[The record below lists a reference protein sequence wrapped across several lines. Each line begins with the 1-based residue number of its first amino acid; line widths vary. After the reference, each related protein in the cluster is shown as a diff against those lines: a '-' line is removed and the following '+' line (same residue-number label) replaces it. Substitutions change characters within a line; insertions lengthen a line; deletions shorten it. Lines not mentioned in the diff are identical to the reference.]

1 MPAVAA
7 AVEGGV
13 TLVQLRE
20 KDLPADELLR
30 LAQQLR
36 AVTRGR
42 ALLVVNDRV
51 DVALASDADGVHLP
65 GNGLPTRVARA
76 LLGPG
81 KLVGRSAHSVGEAV
95 EAERDGADYV
105 LLGTIFPTS
114 SHPESQ
120 AAGTTLIRAAR
131 PVVRLPLIAIGGIDT
146 SNAREVMEAGAD
158 GVAVISAILAER
170 RSRAAARAL
179 LRVLRA
185 SLPAGAIQEVTT

>member
-1 MPAVAA
+1 MAAVAA

-13 TLVQLRE
+13 ALVQLRE

-30 LAQQLR
+30 LALQIR

-42 ALLVVNDRV
+42 ALLVINDRV
-51 DVALASDADGVHLP
+51 DVALACDADGVHLP
-65 GNGLPTRVARA
+65 GNGLPTGVARA

-95 EAERDGADYV
+95 EAERDGANYV

-114 SHPESQ
+114 SHPDTP
-120 AAGTTLIRAAR
+120 AAGPGLIRAAR
-131 PVVRLPLIAIGGIDT
+131 SAVHLPLIAIGGIDA
-146 SNAREVMEAGAD
+146 SNVRQVMEAGAD

-170 RSRAAARAL
+170 RSRSAARAL
-179 LRVLRA
+179 VRALRA
-185 SLPAGAIQEVTT
+185 SAPASEIQEVTT